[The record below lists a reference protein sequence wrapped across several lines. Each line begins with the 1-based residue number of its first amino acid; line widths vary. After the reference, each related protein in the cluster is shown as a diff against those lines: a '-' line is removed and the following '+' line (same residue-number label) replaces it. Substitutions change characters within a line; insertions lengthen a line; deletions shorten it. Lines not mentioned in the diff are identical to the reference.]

1 MKNQASVI
9 NLVEDFDYGRVFAKE
24 RKNDFLVIMKI
35 IIASSFL
42 FGIAVL
48 VF

>member
-1 MKNQASVI
+1 MKDTIQNF
-9 NLVEDFDYGRVFAKE
+9 NLIDDFNYGRIFAKE
-24 RKNDFLVIMKI
+24 RTNDFLVIMKL

-48 VF
+48 IF